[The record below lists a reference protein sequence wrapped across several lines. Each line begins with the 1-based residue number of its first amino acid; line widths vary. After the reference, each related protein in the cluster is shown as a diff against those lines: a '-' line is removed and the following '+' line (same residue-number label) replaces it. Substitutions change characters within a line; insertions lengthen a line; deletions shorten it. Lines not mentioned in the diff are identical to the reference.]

1 MSSLM
6 LVLTAACGSKKASA
20 PPPHSQVVPKVSQE
34 DIAKCLREP
43 VTLRAGNGYHVLAS
57 GETLYRVSRI
67 YDTTVDELIEIN
79 NIQDYTDI
87 PTGTRLRVPGVA
99 GVAEPS
105 SLIWPLP
112 GSISSGYGKRGRRF
126 HWGIDIPAPSGT
138 PIRAPADGLV
148 LVSTNG
154 GKGFTGYGRVVVI
167 AHGNGISTLY
177 AHNRSN
183 EVKAGSCIRAGEVL
197 GKVGATGNATGNHL
211 HFEIRK
217 NGKPVNP
224 LDYLP

>member
-1 MSSLM
+1 MSSL
-6 LVLTAACGSKKASA
+6 VLILAACGSKKTPA
-20 PPPHSQVVPKVSQE
+20 PPPHAGVVPRVSPE
-34 DIAKCLREP
+34 DIARCLREP
-43 VTLRAGNGYHVLAS
+43 VTLRAGNGYHVLEA
-57 GETLYRVSRI
+57 GETLYRVSKI
-67 YDTTVDELIEIN
+67 HHTTVDELIEIN
-79 NIQDYTDI
+79 DIQDYTDI
-87 PTGTRLRVPGVA
+87 PTGTRLRIPGVT
-99 GVAEPS
+99 EPS

-112 GSISSGYGKRGRRF
+112 GGISSGYGKRGRRF
-126 HWGIDIPAPSGT
+126 HWGIDIPAPGGT

-154 GKGFTGYGRVVVI
+154 MRGFTGYGRVVVI
-167 AHGNGISTLY
+167 EHGNGISTLY
-177 AHNRSN
+177 AHNKSN

-197 GKVGATGNATGNHL
+197 GRVGATGNATGNHL

>member
-1 MSSLM
+1 MSSLV
-6 LVLTAACGSKKASA
+6 LVLTAACGSKKAPA
-20 PPPHSQVVPKVSQE
+20 PPPHAEVVPRVSQE

-43 VTLRAGNGYHVLAS
+43 VTLRAGSGYHVLEA
-57 GETLYRVSRI
+57 GETLYRVSKI

-79 NIQDYTDI
+79 DIRDYTDI
-87 PTGTRLRVPGVA
+87 PTGTRLRVPGVT
-99 GVAEPS
+99 EPS

-112 GSISSGYGKRGRRF
+112 GGISSGYGKRGRRF
-126 HWGIDIPAPSGT
+126 HWGIDIPAPGGT

-148 LVSTNG
+148 LVSSNG
-154 GKGFTGYGRVVVI
+154 MRGFSGYGRVVVI
-167 AHGNGISTLY
+167 EHGNGISTLY
-177 AHNRSN
+177 AHNKSN

-197 GKVGATGNATGNHL
+197 GRVGATGNATWNHL

>member
-1 MSSLM
+1 MSSLV
-6 LVLTAACGSKKASA
+6 LVLTAACGSKKAPA
-20 PPPHSQVVPKVSQE
+20 PPPHAEVVPRVSQE

-43 VTLRAGNGYHVLAS
+43 VTLRAGSGYHVLEA
-57 GETLYRVSRI
+57 GETLYRVSKI

-79 NIQDYTDI
+79 DIRDYTDI
-87 PTGTRLRVPGVA
+87 PTGTRLRVPGVT
-99 GVAEPS
+99 EPS

-112 GSISSGYGKRGRRF
+112 GGISSGYGKRGRRF
-126 HWGIDIPAPSGT
+126 HWGIDIPAPGGT

-154 GKGFTGYGRVVVI
+154 MRGFSGYGRVVVI
-167 AHGNGISTLY
+167 EHGNGISTLY
-177 AHNRSN
+177 AHNKSN

-197 GKVGATGNATGNHL
+197 GRVGATGNATGNHL